1 MKIKS
6 KLKYGIGA
14 LFVLISLLSFF
25 GVRQIISLASDAKN
39 ILKDNQKTIEY
50 TRRMLQLLSEP
61 INLDSVEYYL
71 DLQKENITEIGE
83 QEITQSLNTAFIIFK
98 NEPAD
103 YVALRKVKDSLFE
116 ITDLNLKAI
125 EKKNLVA
132 AKTAKR
138 SVFFIGVLGALFI
151 FIALVLFFKL
161 PTGISN
167 TIKEF
172 IDRINQI
179 ADDNYS
185 QRVTL
190 TTNNEFL
197 SLAIAF
203 NKMASRIEEF
213 KKSNIAKLI
222 AEKKRTE
229 TLINKINYPILGI
242 DISNKINLINQEF
255 LSVSGLTEEKTL
267 GRDIYEISDQCQLIS
282 QIFRKGEN
290 VIEDRIHVEKDGKDL
305 YFEKEIQEISF
316 SISSTSEIQ
325 LFGYVVVL
333 KNITKFMELDMAK
346 TNFIATI
353 SHELKTPI
361 SAIKLSL
368 QLLENEKTG
377 QLNDEQQKLISS
389 CEEDANQLLEI
400 TSELLNLAQAE
411 TGNIQL
417 NMGKVS
423 PKEIIN
429 YAINTIKPV
438 AEQKD
443 IEINQRIPSLVYDV
457 IADKEKTAWV
467 LVNLL
472 SNAIRYSPRG
482 SNVLV
487 TIDNIESKVLISVI
501 DYGRGIEDQYKD
513 KIFNRYF
520 QVPGIKKEGTGL
532 GLAISKEFIET
543 QGGELGVKSELGQGS
558 TFEIKLNRAEK

>member
-1 MKIKS
+1 M
-6 KLKYGIGA
+6 
-14 LFVLISLLSFF
+14 ISLLSFF
-25 GVRQIISLASDAKN
+25 GVRQINSLASDAQN

-50 TRRMLQLLSEP
+50 TKSMLQLLSEP
-61 INLDSVEYYL
+61 KNLDSVEYYIN
-71 DLQKENITEIGE
+71 LQKENITEVGE
-83 QEITQSLNTAFIIFK
+83 QSITQKLHSAFI
-98 NEPAD
+98 
-103 YVALRKVKDSLFE
+103 ALKKQPLDEDALGEVKKYLFE
-116 ITDLNLKAI
+116 IMDLNLKAI
-125 EKKNLVA
+125 EKKNHIA

-138 SVFFIGVLGALFI
+138 SVFLIGVLGALFI

-161 PTGISN
+161 PSSISN

-172 IDRINQI
+172 IDRINLI
-179 ADDNYS
+179 ANDNYS

-197 SLAIAF
+197 ELALAF

-242 DISNKINLINQEF
+242 DVSNKINLVNQEF
-255 LSVSGLTEEKTL
+255 LYVSGLTEEETL
-267 GRDIYEISDQCQLIS
+267 GKDINEVSDHCEIVS
-282 QIFRKGEN
+282 QIFNKKGN
-290 VIEDRIHVEKDGKDL
+290 VAEDRIHVEKGGNDL

-316 SISSTSEIQ
+316 SLNFSSENQ
-325 LFGYVVVL
+325 LFGYVVIL
-333 KNITKFMELDMAK
+333 KNITKFMELDLAK

-377 QLNDEQQKLISS
+377 ELNPEQHKLIDS
-389 CEEDANQLLEI
+389 CEEDANQLLKI

-423 PKEIIN
+423 PPEIIN

-438 AEQKD
+438 AAQK
-443 IEINQRIPSLVYDV
+443 EIKINLRYPPLIYDV

-472 SNAIRYSPRG
+472 SNAIRYSSRG

-487 TIDNIESKVLISVI
+487 AVENIEKKVHISVV
-501 DYGRGIEDQYKD
+501 DYGRGIEEQYKD

-520 QVPGIKKEGTGL
+520 QVPGTKKEGTGL
-532 GLAISKEFIET
+532 GLAISKEFIVT
-543 QGGELGVKSELGQGS
+543 QGGDLFVKSELAQGS
-558 TFEIKLNRAEK
+558 TFVVALNRADF